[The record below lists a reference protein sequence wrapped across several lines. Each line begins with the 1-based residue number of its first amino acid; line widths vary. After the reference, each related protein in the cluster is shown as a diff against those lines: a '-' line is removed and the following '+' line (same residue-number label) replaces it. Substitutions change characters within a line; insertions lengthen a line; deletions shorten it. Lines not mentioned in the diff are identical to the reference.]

1 MDLSL
6 DMIVE
11 QQQRVSPTLIAV
23 NQILALSSQELQV
36 AIKQEAEE
44 NPAFEVIE
52 HQTCN
57 ICGEVIK
64 NGVCMNCLRTR
75 NGTSR
80 TSPSD
85 EVTPSLPDSDYGGG
99 YNFSSAFGD
108 GDDEFDPVSL
118 VASEPT
124 L

>member
-1 MDLSL
+1 MMDLSL

-44 NPAFEVIE
+44 NPAFEVTE
-52 HQTCN
+52 RQTCN
-57 ICGEVIK
+57 MCGEVLK
-64 NGVCMNCLRTR
+64 NGVCTNCLRGQTGPTR
-75 NGTSR
+75 ASQGDEFTS
-80 TSPSD
+80 SA
-85 EVTPSLPDSDYGGG
+85 PDNDFAGG

-108 GDDEFDPVSL
+108 G
-118 VASEPT
+118 
-124 L
+124 